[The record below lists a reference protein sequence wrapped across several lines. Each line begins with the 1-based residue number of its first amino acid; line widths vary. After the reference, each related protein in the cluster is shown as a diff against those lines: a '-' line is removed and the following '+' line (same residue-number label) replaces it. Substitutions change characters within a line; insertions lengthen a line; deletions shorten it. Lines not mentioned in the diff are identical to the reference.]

1 MKKIIEQILFM
12 AYDEKNLDLANVA
25 SDLMFELSTT
35 YNCPSEWKSIL
46 EELYNEYKDNEW
58 IVNAVFEFQC
68 MEDMRDI

>member
-1 MKKIIEQILFM
+1 MKEIIKQILFM

-25 SDLMFELSTT
+25 SDLMFELSIT
-35 YNCPSEWKSIL
+35 YDCPSEWRDIT

-68 MEDMRDI
+68 MEEDNNE

>member
-1 MKKIIEQILFM
+1 MKEIIKQMLFM
-12 AYDEKNLDLANVA
+12 AYDEKNRDLANVA
-25 SDLMFELSTT
+25 SDLMYKLSTT

-68 MEDMRDI
+68 MEEDNNE